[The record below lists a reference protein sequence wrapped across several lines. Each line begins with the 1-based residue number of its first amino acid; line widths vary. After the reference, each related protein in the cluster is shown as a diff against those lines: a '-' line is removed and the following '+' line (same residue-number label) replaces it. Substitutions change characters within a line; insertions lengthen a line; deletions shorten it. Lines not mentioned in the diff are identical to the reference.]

1 MSDRDT
7 FTEQL
12 MNAELESSFVGD
24 YELKVITILLERM
37 GEPEL
42 MDLIKEHAPEHSAFN
57 DE

>member
-7 FTEQL
+7 FIEQL
-12 MNAELESSFVGD
+12 MNAELYSVFVGD
-24 YELKVITILLERM
+24 YEKKVIAILLERM

-42 MDLIKEHAPEHSAFN
+42 MDLIKEHAPDHSVFN